1 MSGFYTQVVNVIE
14 EVLNFTFD
22 PDKQEKYQESTSAF
36 SAKKINTV
44 DELVTAGD
52 LKIGGVPV
60 ASFDLTDGGGSSRVA
75 GGDDECDGCLSIWC
89 VPCKENQTKAL
100 VQVASLLK
108 KLDFVESLFPST
120 QKLALHHPEWE
131 QYDFVSRYKALCVW
145 YNTTV
150 QLRMKVEVLG
160 KLLGN
165 MTNTLIPWPTFT
177 TSSGDPTTTT
187 PTSSYDSG
195 AQLPYHFDERNHEA
209 ETHVPKSSSMSNV
222 RFVIDCDKSDASS
235 NPSDSSNST
244 DSGHTTTSTNSG
256 FLMPPSHSFNQP
268 TSSGGL
274 RRCLSDIF
282 IEANPYR

>member
-1 MSGFYTQVVNVIE
+1 MIR

-22 PDKQEKYQESTSAF
+22 PDKPEKCQDPTNAV
-36 SAKKINTV
+36 SAKKISTV
-44 DELVTAGD
+44 DELVNAGD
-52 LKIGGVPV
+52 LKIGGVSV
-60 ASFDLTDGGGSSRVA
+60 ASFDLTDGGGSSRIG
-75 GGDDECDGCLSIWC
+75 GGDDDCEGCLSIWC

-100 VQVASLLK
+100 QQVASVLK
-108 KLDFVESLFPST
+108 KLDYVESLFPST
-120 QKLALHHPEWE
+120 PKLALHHPEWE
-131 QYDFVSRYKALCVW
+131 HPNFVSRYKALCVW

-165 MTNTLIPWPTFT
+165 MTNTLIPWPTFA
-177 TSSGDPTTTT
+177 TSFGDSTTT

-195 AQLPYHFDERNHEA
+195 AQLPNQFDEKSHEA
-209 ETHVPKSSSMSNV
+209 DTHVLKSSSMSNV

-235 NPSDSSNST
+235 NPSDSNNST
-244 DSGHTTTSTNSG
+244 DSGHTTASTNSG
-256 FLMPPSHSFNQP
+256 FLMPPSHSTNQP
-268 TSSGGL
+268 PSTGGL